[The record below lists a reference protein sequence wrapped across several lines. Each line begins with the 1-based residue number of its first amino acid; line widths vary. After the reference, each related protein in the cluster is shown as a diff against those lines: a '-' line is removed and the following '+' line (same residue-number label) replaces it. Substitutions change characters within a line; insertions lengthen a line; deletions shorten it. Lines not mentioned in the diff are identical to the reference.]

1 MNRRDFS
8 AALGGGGAVS
18 ALIPAA
24 RSMPP
29 GSPQLGDQGS
39 GQQPP
44 VANRL
49 PRTAAEAA
57 VNVTPENESYAPLD
71 LRRYGADASGAK
83 ASDLAMANAIAVC
96 GASGGIVSAPAG
108 LYTFAG
114 QISLAGKRSII
125 IAGEGAATGGAQAAT
140 RFTYTGADDRVFIN
154 MNSAVGCQL
163 RGLQITHR
171 DPRYTGTY
179 IKCSNVGANDP
190 SLCAVMDCVLGSN
203 AGHGN
208 RHLDL
213 DKCIEFTAERCAF
226 SYGNPSVRGQVP
238 AGHGYSNAIHFRDCQ
253 WTASHAP
260 PVQEGGQAWS
270 FEGCTFENLLSG
282 GAGAL
287 YCSNAGAFFN
297 ALTIIG
303 CWFGDVSAPGTWI
316 DIYGNGILISGN
328 YISGNKA
335 NTTGIALRRSI
346 GVNIAGNLFDQ
357 LLVGIDFR
365 AGPCRDIV
373 VQGNVANLVQTGFS
387 GTENTPTGALVWG
400 PNYGFGAPGSPHQR
414 LAADGYCTDPQ
425 SGILRQWGAAP
436 ISGAAVTHAISFP
449 MKFPSQC
456 FNVVATLSA
465 GSHSG
470 SACISRLSAAGF
482 DATVQGTADGATLY
496 WQALGA

>member
-8 AALGGGGAVS
+8 AALSGGGAVS

-71 LRRYGADASGAK
+71 LRRYGADATGAK
-83 ASDLAMANAIAVC
+83 ASDLAMVNAIAVC

-140 RFTYTGADDRVFIN
+140 CFTYTGAGDRVFIN

-171 DPRYTGTY
+171 DSHYTGTY
-179 IKCSNVGANDP
+179 IKCSNAGASDP
-190 SLCAVMDCVLGSN
+190 AFCALLDCVLGSS
-203 AGHGN
+203 AGPGN
-208 RHLDL
+208 VHLDL
-213 DKCIEFTAERCAF
+213 DKCIQFTAERCNF
-226 SYGNPSVRGQVP
+226 VYGNPSVRGRSTR
-238 AGHGYSNAIHFRDCQ
+238 GYSNVIRFRDCQ
-253 WTASHAP
+253 WAACHSAP
-260 PVQEGGQAWS
+260 IRSGGQSWT
-270 FEGCTFENLLSG
+270 FEGCTFEGLVSGAAGALLSG
-282 GAGAL
+282 D
-287 YCSNAGAFFN
+287 SAGAFN
-297 ALTIIG
+297 GIAIVG
-303 CWFGDVSAPGTWI
+303 CWFGDASAAGTWI
-316 DIYGNGILISGN
+316 DIYGNGVQASGN
-328 YISGNKA
+328 YISGNVRGA
-335 NTTGIALRRSI
+335 I
-346 GVNIAGNLFDQ
+346 GVALHRSVGVQFAGNLLDQ
-357 LLVGIDFR
+357 LLVGFDF
-365 AGPCRDIV
+365 AEGPCRDIV
-373 VQGNVANLVQTGFS
+373 VHGNIANLVTTGFRNA
-387 GTENTPTGALVWG
+387 ENVPTGSLVWG
-400 PNYGFGAPGSPHQR
+400 PNYGLGAPGSPHQR
-414 LAADGYCTDPQ
+414 LGADGYCADAQ
-425 SGILRQWGAAP
+425 SGMLRQWGAAP
-436 ISGAAVTHAISFP
+436 ISGAAVSHSISFP
-449 MKFPSQC
+449 IKFPSQC

-482 DATVQGTADGATLY
+482 DAAVQGTADGATLY